1 MTYEFD
7 GKKYREASSHQKEW
21 GNRLIEELNISGA
34 ERILDLGCGDGT
46 LTARL
51 AELVPRGHVIGTDA
65 SSGMIDAAAMH
76 RADNLSF
83 VLKDINDLDYSD
95 EFDVIFSNAAL
106 HWVKDHD
113 ALLANV
119 HRALGNCGTVRFN
132 FAADGNCRTFFQVVR
147 KAMAHRDFERF
158 FHDFNWPWFMPT
170 VEEVP
175 SATLKKA
182 TESAVIVSSTLRRC
196 AQSAE
201 QLSRNRAF
209 AAEEVFCE
217 AELPLPNRHFPR
229 LPFWLWCVVFR
240 LAWVCG
246 FFANAEP
253 LAQATE
259 RARNAA
265 ERLIE
270 LARENG
276 SVFLVGHGIMNMLI
290 VWQLSAL
297 GWVGPKRPANKYWQF
312 SVYHAPT

>member
-170 VEEVP
+170 VEEYASLVRSSPFTEFWVWGENADHLFSDEDAMIRWIDQPSLVP
-175 SATLKKA
+175 FLTPVEEPMR
-182 TESAVIVSSTLRRC
+182 ESFRSFVVERMLNLTRQAGGGCFETFRRV
-196 AQSAE
+196 
-201 QLSRNRAF
+201 NIY
-209 AAEEVFCE
+209 
-217 AELPLPNRHFPR
+217 
-229 LPFWLWCVVFR
+229 
-240 LAWVCG
+240 
-246 FFANAEP
+246 
-253 LAQATE
+253 
-259 RARNAA
+259 AR
-265 ERLIE
+265 
-270 LARENG
+270 
-276 SVFLVGHGIMNMLI
+276 
-290 VWQLSAL
+290 
-297 GWVGPKRPANKYWQF
+297 K
-312 SVYHAPT
+312 